1 LTAIVREAA
10 PADVKH
16 ILAIDPIVEADQ
28 RREAE
33 ITGAVGKGEC
43 LVAVEQGVIVWLCDF
58 PDGFFRLW
66 FCLAV
71 SGFH

>member
-43 LVAVEQGVIVWLCDF
+43 LGAVEQGVIVGYVISRTD
-58 PDGFFRLW
+58 FFRLW